1 MQGWPTLPPA
11 SCALITMDI
20 GELHGCTNSL
30 SGCRDLG
37 GRLLR
42 HTSGTAG
49 VACQLPW
56 SGTERVI
63 SLACMYSGCHRE
75 RHRSVVVLSWPG
87 LTVSMVQAAA
97 ELAELT
103 ATCDRDQAANEAEW
117 DTLTQLIEADRR
129 QQASL

>member
-1 MQGWPTLPPA
+1 MHGWQTLPPA

-20 GELHGCTNSL
+20 RELHGCTDSL
-30 SGCRDLG
+30 SGCRDLV
-37 GRLLR
+37 GRLPR
-42 HTSGTAG
+42 HTSGPAR

-56 SGTERVI
+56 LGRDGFI
-63 SLACMYSGCHRE
+63 SLACMYGGCHRA
-75 RHRSVVVLSWPG
+75 RHRSIVVLSWPG

>member
-1 MQGWPTLPPA
+1 MPAAMVGHRTGHQSCLHVQRMPQGA
-11 SCALITMDI
+11 SPLSC
-20 GELHGCTNSL
+20 SL
-30 SGCRDLG
+30 
-37 GRLLR
+37 
-42 HTSGTAG
+42 
-49 VACQLPW
+49 V
-56 SGTERVI
+56 
-63 SLACMYSGCHRE
+63 LA
-75 RHRSVVVLSWPG
+75 W